1 MAFQLDS
8 NIPLLSRGA
17 DLVAASQQGLQIG
30 GMLADL
36 QNARELQPIRK
47 QILEQSAQEG
57 KLLNEQNQQAAAQ
70 ANQAQLI
77 DNVANAYSSVKSLV
91 DAGKFS
97 EAADQ
102 LEANKAVRAQSGAT
116 NFEDTDAAIAA
127 LRGNNPKEINRIK
140 LMGEQAIKISEARK
154 QAELPPITAN
164 QQQTLDLKREALEMR
179 KIENETRRLEQE
191 LKQEDNQVRREK
203 LELEIKS
210 KRQKVEQQQRD
221 VVEAAEDSIS
231 QVNSTLE
238 TIDRVRNHEGLDSAT
253 GAQSLFPTFPGS
265 EAANFEAQIETLQSQ
280 QFLSAVNQMKGMG
293 ALSENEGKKLA
304 SSVGALSLSMS
315 DKAMRKELDRI
326 YDITEKARDKM
337 VGRLPAQSGEASAK
351 DTGITIEQF
360 KAMTPEQRQQVLQ
373 QQKGK

>member
-1 MAFQLDS
+1 MAFQLDTRL
-8 NIPLLSRGA
+8 PLAINGVNA
-17 DLVAASQQGLQIG
+17 GQGVQQGLQIG

-57 KLLNEQNQQAAAQ
+57 KLLNEQNQQAATQ

-102 LEANKAVRAQSGAT
+102 LEANKAVRAQAGSKD
-116 NFEDTDAAIAA
+116 FKDTDIAIAA

-179 KIENETRRLEQE
+179 KIENETRKLEQE

-210 KRQKVEQQQRD
+210 KRQKVEQQQRG
-221 VVEAAEDSIS
+221 VIEAAEDSIS

-238 TIDRVRNHEGLDSAT
+238 TIDRVRKHEGLDSAT

-280 QFLSAVNQMKGMG
+280 QFLSAVSQMKGMG

-304 SSVGALSLSMS
+304 SSVGALNLSMS

-326 YDITEKARDKM
+326 YDITAKARDKM
-337 VGRLPAQSGEASAK
+337 VGRLPKQSGEENTK